1 MPKKSRAARAQ
12 QNQRETEKKK
22 VEAVRPLVSSSSAL
36 VDNEAGRVAPT
47 SQDTVSR
54 VGIYDAPV
62 VAAPQPPEAPRSA
75 PAARPRGPL
84 PARRFASARQPL
96 ISREEEYLFVRS
108 DLRTVLILTVLMII
122 ALVVLTI
129 VIGR

>member
-12 QNQRETEKKK
+12 QNQRDIEKKK

-36 VDNEAGRVAPT
+36 VDNEAGRIAPT
-47 SQDTVSR
+47 APDTVSR

-62 VAAPQPPEAPRSA
+62 AAPQPPEASRSV

-96 ISREEEYLFVRS
+96 ISREEEYQFVRS
-108 DLRTVLILTVLMII
+108 DLRTVFILTVLMII